1 MARELNHILI
11 PNKGKF
17 KLWVLFFVFR
27 CNILQSLSQ
36 KEKTH
41 TEEAV
46 IVGTELER
54 PLGI

>member
-1 MARELNHILI
+1 M
-11 PNKGKF
+11 
-17 KLWVLFFVFR
+17 FFVFR